1 MERIVL
7 EVKMFFGNVE
17 KRTWLFLAFV
27 LVMATEFVFAGG
39 GGAAGIS
46 AAEREILS
54 YVRPIGQLMMAIGAV
69 IGIVGAIRVYIKWNN
84 GDQDVQKHLMGWLGA
99 MIFLVV
105 SGAVISAFFGV
116 SM

>member
-1 MERIVL
+1 MNKVFL
-7 EVKMFFGNVE
+7 SAGTFLGSVQ
-17 KRTWLFLAFV
+17 KRTWLLLMFA

-54 YVRPIGQLMMAIGAV
+54 YIRPIGQLMMAIGAV
-69 IGIVGAIRVYIKWNN
+69 IGLVGAIRVYIKWNN

-99 MIFLVV
+99 CIFLVV

-116 SM
+116 AV